1 MLHTCINLNPVPREQ
16 HGELSKEASG
26 TLGLLPASR
35 VRFRGICVDVSYFIL
50 KLSVLQHLQDNSFP
64 FSFNYHFP
72 YFNYHNFVLT
82 NIPTFSSPAIVFSIQ
97 FNPGKLAI
105 RGMGGPDELQ
115 DVLPLG
121 GNASKCS
128 CACKED

>member
-1 MLHTCINLNPVPREQ
+1 MLHTCIILNTVPREQ
-16 HGELSKEASG
+16 HGSLSKEASG
-26 TLGLLPASR
+26 TLGLLSASR

-115 DVLPLG
+115 DVLLLFCG
-121 GNASKCS
+121 YSSKCQ
-128 CACKED
+128 KEND